1 MSVEIGR
8 TSKVQ
13 QLREEAVDHL
23 EGLLAD
29 KLEEVAIL
37 QEQLALL
44 SKHHVRETHVV
55 DPYGDAGT
63 YTGNVLNDMPN
74 GKGTMKYDDGRI
86 YVGEYRN
93 YRNCGYFIMYPV
105 YILWMRNSIR
115 EDKAK
120 MQRPHR

>member
-8 TSKVQ
+8 TTKVR
-13 QLREEAVDHL
+13 QLREEAVGHL

-44 SKHHVRETHVV
+44 SKHHLRDAHIV
-55 DPYGDAGT
+55 DPYGDMGS
-63 YTGNVLNDMPN
+63 YTGNVHNGKAH

-86 YVGEYRN
+86 YVGEYYCIGMN
-93 YRNCGYFIMYPV
+93 LNLWIYYFM
-105 YILWMRNSIR
+105 
-115 EDKAK
+115 
-120 MQRPHR
+120 